1 MSGAEGV
8 QSGAEGVQSGADGV
22 QSAADALAALRAG
35 DLDAFSDWLHAV
47 RFPTLAAG
55 HATLRA
61 VAESIV
67 NDGLPAGFAPTT
79 TVAEIT
85 ATLMAR
91 CGLPVHPA
99 DDDVAGG
106 RQSPR
111 VLVESGALDDASVRR
126 RLLAAYDEIARLRS
140 ERDALE
146 VRVDELAGARVL
158 ADQLAAELERDEWIR
173 ARLRR
178 VKATRPVRG
187 AIYARRWL
195 RSRTRSATNN

>member
-1 MSGAEGV
+1 
-8 QSGAEGVQSGADGV
+8 
-22 QSAADALAALRAG
+22 
-35 DLDAFSDWLHAV
+35 LHAV
-47 RFPTLAAG
+47 RFPTAAVAR
-55 HATLRA
+55 ATLRS

-67 NDGLPAGFAPTT
+67 NYGLSAGFAPTT

-91 CGLPVHPA
+91 CGLPVHPG
-99 DDDVAGG
+99 DEDGAGG
-106 RQSPR
+106 RLSPR
-111 VLVESGALDDASVRR
+111 ALVESGALDDASLRR
-126 RLLAAYDEIARLRS
+126 QLLAAYDEIGRLRS

-187 AIYARRWL
+187 AIYVRRWL
-195 RSRTRSATNN
+195 RSRTKSATSN